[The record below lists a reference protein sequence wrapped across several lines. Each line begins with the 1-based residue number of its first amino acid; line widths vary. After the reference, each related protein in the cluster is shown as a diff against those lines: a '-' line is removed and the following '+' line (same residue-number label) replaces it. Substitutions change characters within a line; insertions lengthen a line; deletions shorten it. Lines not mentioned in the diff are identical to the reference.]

1 MNSSSNRRIARAAG
15 VVMLA
20 ILLGQASGLLRGIL
34 VARAFLPA
42 ELDAFFAANRVS
54 ETLFNLLAAG
64 ALGSAFIPTFTGL
77 LAKGEKTAA
86 WQLAASIANLLLLTL
101 TALAALAAIFAPH
114 IVRYALAPGLAAD
127 PSLFTLTI
135 DLLRIQLV
143 SAVLFGLGGLIVGIL
158 NAHQVF
164 FIPALTPSMYQW
176 GMIFGVLFLAPKR
189 GIYGLAW
196 GVVLG
201 AALYLLIQ
209 IPSLVEVVPM
219 EGNRYTGRQVSGIHA
234 LRITHYALRI
244 THYVLRITHYALRHS
259 PLSSLENPSVREV
272 FRLMAPRVLGVAVVQ
287 LNFWVNTWLASQ
299 MASGSVT
306 GLQYGFSLMLMA
318 QAAIAQS
325 VAIAAMPTFSA
336 QFALGKLEEMRI
348 SLSASLRGVIFLAL
362 PASVGLMILR
372 EPIVSLLYQR
382 GQFDA
387 RMTALVSWALM
398 WYAAGMVGHSI
409 MEVLTRAFYAQHDT
423 RTPVAIGAMAMGLNV
438 VFSFA
443 FSSLFARL
451 GWMPHGGLA
460 LANSLATA
468 LEATALFVTMRKRL
482 DGIHGTHLLRGL
494 ALALS
499 GTLTMSAVLLGIV
512 RLFSGQSAW
521 LLAPGGILAGGL
533 TYALTLAALRVP
545 EGQALLAALRRRL
558 P

>member
-1 MNSSSNRRIARAAG
+1 MNSSSNRQIARAAST
-15 VVMLA
+15 VMFA
-20 ILLGQASGLLRGIL
+20 ILLGQATGLLRGIL

-64 ALGSAFIPTFTGL
+64 ALGSAFIPTFIGL

-101 TALAALAAIFAPH
+101 TALAALAAFFAPS

-127 PSLFTLTI
+127 PYLFPLTI
-135 DLLRIQLV
+135 DLLRIQLI
-143 SAVLFGLGGLIVGIL
+143 SALLFGLGGLMVGIL

-164 FIPALTPSMYQW
+164 FIPALTPSMYQL
-176 GMIFGVLFLAPKR
+176 GMIFGVLCLAPGM

-209 IPSLVEVVPM
+209 IPSLVKVAP
-219 EGNRYTGRQVSGIHA
+219 RGRRP
-234 LRITHYALRI
+234 LRITPYELRN
-244 THYVLRITHYALRHS
+244 YVLRNYVLRNF
-259 PLSSLENPSVREV
+259 PLSLGLHNPSVREV

-299 MASGSVT
+299 MAPGSVT

-362 PASVGLMILR
+362 PASLGLMILR

-387 RMTALVSWALM
+387 RMTALVGWALM
-398 WYAAGMVGHSI
+398 WYAAGMVGHSV

-423 RTPVAIGAMAMGLNV
+423 RTPVVIGAIAMGLNV
-438 VFSFA
+438 IFSFA

-460 LANSLATA
+460 LANSFATA
-468 LEATALFVTMRKRL
+468 LEATALFVTMRRRL
-482 DGIHGTHLLRGL
+482 NGMHGIHLLRGL
-494 ALALS
+494 ALALV
-499 GTLTMSAVLLGIV
+499 GTLSMGVVLLGIV
-512 RLFSGQSAW
+512 RLFFGQSAW
-521 LLAPGGILAGGL
+521 LLAPGGILAGSL

-545 EGQALLAALRRRL
+545 EWETLMAALRRRGS
-558 P
+558 

>member
-1 MNSSSNRRIARAAG
+1 VSASTANRQIARAAG
-15 VVMLA
+15 TVMFA
-20 ILLGQASGLLRGIL
+20 ILLGQVTGLLRGIL
-34 VARAFLPA
+34 VARAFPPA
-42 ELDAFFAANRVS
+42 DLDAFFAANRVS
-54 ETLFNLLAAG
+54 ETLFTLLAAG

-77 LAKGEKTAA
+77 LAKGEKSAA
-86 WQLAASIANLLLLTL
+86 WRLASSIANLLLLTL
-101 TALAALAAIFAPH
+101 TALAALAALFAPQ
-114 IVRYALAPGLAAD
+114 IVRYALAPGLAD
-127 PSLFTLTI
+127 DLRLFPLTV

-143 SAVLFGLGGLIVGIL
+143 SVALFGLGGLIVGVL

-164 FIPALTPSMYQW
+164 FIPALTPSMYQL
-176 GMIFGVLFLAPKR
+176 GMIFGVLFLAPGM

-209 IPSLVEVVPM
+209 IPSLVKIASIQPVTSSPLQAYKQQVD
-219 EGNRYTGRQVSGIHA
+219 RYTRIH
-234 LRITHYALRI
+234 
-244 THYVLRITHYALRHS
+244 VLRNYS
-259 PLSSLENPSVREV
+259 LSLGLHNPSVREV
-272 FRLMAPRVLGVAVVQ
+272 FRLMGPRVLGVAVVQ

-299 MASGSVT
+299 MAPGSVT

-336 QFALGKLEEMRI
+336 QFALGQLDEMRA
-348 SLSASLRGVIFLAL
+348 SLSASLRGVLFLAL
-362 PASVGLMILR
+362 PASLGLILLR

-387 RMTALVSWALM
+387 RMTALVAWALL

-423 RTPVAIGAMAMGLNV
+423 RTPVLIGAIAMGLNV

-443 FSSLFARL
+443 FSALFARL
-451 GWMPHGGLA
+451 GWAPHGGLA

-482 DGIHGTHLLRGL
+482 DGIDGTHLLRGL
-494 ALALS
+494 SLALG
-499 GTLTMSAVLLGIV
+499 GTLAMSAVLLLAL
-512 RLFSGQSAW
+512 RLFPGRPAW

-533 TYALTLAALRVP
+533 TYALTLAALRAP
-545 EGQALLAALRRRL
+545 EWQALMIALRRRL